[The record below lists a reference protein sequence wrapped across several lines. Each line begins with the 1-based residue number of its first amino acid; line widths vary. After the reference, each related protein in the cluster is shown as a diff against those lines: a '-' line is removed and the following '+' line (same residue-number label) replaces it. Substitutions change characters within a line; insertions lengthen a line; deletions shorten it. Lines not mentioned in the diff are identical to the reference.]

1 MTSIT
6 LDDLLNDL
14 QKAKAIAERNENPNA
29 LVTATLAQAK
39 LLGLDKPKPKE
50 NDAVRMLRELM
61 EEIEQDSRNE
71 ETTYHS

>member
-1 MTSIT
+1 MTNIT

-14 QKAKAIAERNENPNA
+14 QKAKDIAERNENPNA
-29 LVTATLAQAK
+29 LVSATLAQAK
-39 LLGLDKPKPKE
+39 LLGLDKPEPKE

-61 EEIEQDSRNE
+61 EEIEQDSRDA

>member
-1 MTSIT
+1 MTNIT

-14 QKAKAIAERNENPNA
+14 QKAKDIAERNENPNA

-39 LLGLDKPKPKE
+39 LLGLDKPEPKE
-50 NDAVRMLRELM
+50 NDAVRMMRELM

>member
-1 MTSIT
+1 MTNIT

-29 LVTATLAQAK
+29 LVSATLAQAK
-39 LLGLDKPKPKE
+39 LLGLDKPEPKE

-61 EEIEQDSRNE
+61 EEIEQDSRDA

>member
-1 MTSIT
+1 MTNIT

-14 QKAKAIAERNENPNA
+14 QKAKDIAERNENPNA

-61 EEIEQDSRNE
+61 EEIEQESRDT
-71 ETTYHS
+71 ETAHHS

>member
-1 MTSIT
+1 MANIT

-29 LVTATLAQAK
+29 LVSATLAQAK
-39 LLGLDKPKPKE
+39 LLGLDKPEPEE

-61 EEIEQDSRNE
+61 EEIEQESRDA
-71 ETTYHS
+71 ETAHHS

>member
-39 LLGLDKPKPKE
+39 LLGLDKPKPHDQ
-50 NDAVRMLRELM
+50 NSVDLM
-61 EEIEQDSRNE
+61 ADLMKALSE
-71 ETTYHS
+71 

>member
-1 MTSIT
+1 MTNIT

-39 LLGLDKPKPKE
+39 LLGLDKPEPKE

-61 EEIEQDSRNE
+61 EEIEQESRDA
-71 ETTYHS
+71 ETAHHS

>member
-39 LLGLDKPKPKE
+39 LLGLDKPKPKKLE
-50 NDAVRMLRELM
+50 NELTINIVRVGA
-61 EEIEQDSRNE
+61 DNE
-71 ETTYHS
+71 KTTYHS

>member
-1 MTSIT
+1 MTNIT

-14 QKAKAIAERNENPNA
+14 QKAKDIAERNENPNA

-50 NDAVRMLRELM
+50 NDAVRMMRELM
-61 EEIEQDSRNE
+61 AEIERDSKDAK
-71 ETTYHS
+71 TTYHS

>member
-39 LLGLDKPKPKE
+39 LLGLDKPKPKKLE
-50 NDAVRMLRELM
+50 NELTINIVRVGADDA
-61 EEIEQDSRNE
+61 

>member
-1 MTSIT
+1 MTNIT

-29 LVTATLAQAK
+29 LVSATLAQAK
-39 LLGLDKPKPKE
+39 LLGLDKPEPKE

-61 EEIEQDSRNE
+61 EEIEQESRDT
-71 ETTYHS
+71 ETAHHS

>member
-1 MTSIT
+1 MTNIT

-14 QKAKAIAERNENPNA
+14 QKAKDIAERNENPNA
-29 LVTATLAQAK
+29 LVSATLAQAK

>member
-1 MTSIT
+1 MTNIT

-39 LLGLDKPKPKE
+39 LLGLDKPEPKE
-50 NDAVRMLRELM
+50 NDAVRMMRELM

-71 ETTYHS
+71 ETTHHS

>member
-14 QKAKAIAERNENPNA
+14 QKAKTIAERNENPNA

-61 EEIEQDSRNE
+61 EEIEQESRDT
-71 ETTYHS
+71 ETAHHS